1 MDKRK
6 LPAMHHVYGLSSTPH
21 KCKECSN
28 FHVYEY
34 HGKRYFKCAAYGI
47 SKSEATDWC
56 ANYRACGWFNCS
68 MDNWT
73 PLFDRIKSE
82 RSNGAPVP
90 IVGQVTLADLEVEV

>member
-6 LPAMHHVYGLSSTPH
+6 LPAMHHVYGISSTPH

-28 FHVYEY
+28 FRVYDY

-47 SKSEATDWC
+47 SHSEATDWG
-56 ANYRACGWFNCS
+56 ANYRACGWFDMP

-73 PLFDRIKSE
+73 PLFDTIKGGSE
-82 RSNGAPVP
+82 RRAVP
-90 IVGQVTLADLEVEV
+90 IVGQIGFCDLEDQT